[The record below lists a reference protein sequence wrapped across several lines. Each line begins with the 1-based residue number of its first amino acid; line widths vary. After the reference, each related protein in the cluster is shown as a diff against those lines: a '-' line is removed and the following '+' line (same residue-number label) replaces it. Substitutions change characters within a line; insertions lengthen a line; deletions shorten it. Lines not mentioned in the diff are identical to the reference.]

1 MIERIE
7 EESLY
12 IDKLSE
18 LFPKILTSKSVK
30 EDIKNNQFTNYL
42 TYLVNGEP
50 VAFIN
55 YYIMYERAEIINI
68 NVLEEYQNQKIASK
82 LLEYM
87 VNECISHNVKSIT
100 LEVKETNIKAIH
112 LYEKFDFSKVAVRRK
127 YYQGID
133 GILME
138 KELM

>member
-1 MIERIE
+1 MIEKIE

-87 VNECISHNVKSIT
+87 VNECISHNVKRIT

>member
-1 MIERIE
+1 MIEKIE

-112 LYEKFDFSKVAVRRK
+112 LYEKFDFSKVSVRRK

>member
-1 MIERIE
+1 MIEKIE

-112 LYEKFDFSKVAVRRK
+112 LYEKFDFSKVVVRRK

>member
-1 MIERIE
+1 MIEKIE

-18 LFPKILTSKSVK
+18 LFPKILASKSVK

-42 TYLVNGEP
+42 TYLTNGEP

>member
-1 MIERIE
+1 MIEKIE

-112 LYEKFDFSKVAVRRK
+112 LYEKFGFSKVAVRRK

>member
-1 MIERIE
+1 MIEKIE

-12 IDKLSE
+12 IDRLSE

>member
-1 MIERIE
+1 MIEKIE

-18 LFPKILTSKSVK
+18 LFSKILTSKSVK

-42 TYLVNGEP
+42 TYLTNGEP

>member
-1 MIERIE
+1 MIEKIE

-42 TYLVNGEP
+42 TYLINGEP

-82 LLEYM
+82 LLEHM
-87 VNECISHNVKSIT
+87 VNECISHNVKNIT

-112 LYEKFDFSKVAVRRK
+112 LYEKFGFSKVAVRRK

>member
-1 MIERIE
+1 MIEKIE

-18 LFPKILTSKSVK
+18 LFSKILTSKSVK

-112 LYEKFDFSKVAVRRK
+112 LYEKFDFYKVAVRRK

>member
-1 MIERIE
+1 MIKKIE

>member
-1 MIERIE
+1 MIEKIE

-18 LFPKILTSKSVK
+18 LFSKILTSKSVK

-42 TYLVNGEP
+42 TYLINGEP

>member
-1 MIERIE
+1 MIEKTE

-42 TYLVNGEP
+42 TYLTNGEP

>member
-1 MIERIE
+1 MIEKIE
-7 EESLY
+7 EETLY

>member
-1 MIERIE
+1 MIEKIE
-7 EESLY
+7 EESLC

-112 LYEKFDFSKVAVRRK
+112 LYEKFGFSKVAVRRK

>member
-1 MIERIE
+1 MIEKIE

-18 LFPKILTSKSVK
+18 LFSKILTSKSVK

-87 VNECISHNVKSIT
+87 VNEFISHNVKSIT

>member
-1 MIERIE
+1 MIEKIE

-30 EDIKNNQFTNYL
+30 EDIKNNQFTNHL

>member
-1 MIERIE
+1 MIEKIE

-42 TYLVNGEP
+42 TYLINGEP

-87 VNECISHNVKSIT
+87 VNECISHNVKNIT

-112 LYEKFDFSKVAVRRK
+112 LYEKFGFSKVAVRRK

>member
-1 MIERIE
+1 MIEKIE

-30 EDIKNNQFTNYL
+30 ENIKNNQFTNYL
-42 TYLVNGEP
+42 TYLTNGEP

>member
-1 MIERIE
+1 MIEKIE

-42 TYLVNGEP
+42 TYLTNGEP

-82 LLEYM
+82 LLEHM
-87 VNECISHNVKSIT
+87 VNECISHNVKNIT

-112 LYEKFDFSKVAVRRK
+112 LYEKFGFSKVAVRRK

>member
-1 MIERIE
+1 MIEKIE

-127 YYQGID
+127 YYQEID

>member
-1 MIERIE
+1 MIEKIE

-68 NVLEEYQNQKIASK
+68 NVLGEYQNQKIASK

>member
-1 MIERIE
+1 MIEKIE

-42 TYLVNGEP
+42 AYLINGEP

-68 NVLEEYQNQKIASK
+68 NVLEDYQNQKIASK

-87 VNECISHNVKSIT
+87 VNECISHNVKNIT

>member
-1 MIERIE
+1 MIEKIE

-87 VNECISHNVKSIT
+87 VNECISHNVKNIT

-112 LYEKFDFSKVAVRRK
+112 LYEKFGFSKVAVRKK

>member
-1 MIERIE
+1 M
-7 EESLY
+7 
-12 IDKLSE
+12 
-18 LFPKILTSKSVK
+18 FT
-30 EDIKNNQFTNYL
+30 IKKY
-42 TYLVNGEP
+42 V
-50 VAFIN
+50 V
-55 YYIMYERAEIINI
+55 
-68 NVLEEYQNQKIASK
+68 VDSLEEAYK
-82 LLEYM
+82 L
-87 VNECISHNVKSIT
+87 NKSISHNVKSIT

>member
-1 MIERIE
+1 MIEKIE

-18 LFPKILTSKSVK
+18 LFSKILTSKSVK

-112 LYEKFDFSKVAVRRK
+112 LYEKFGFSKVAVRRK

>member
-1 MIERIE
+1 MIEKIE

-55 YYIMYERAEIINI
+55 YYIMYERAEIINT

>member
-1 MIERIE
+1 MIEKIE

-18 LFPKILTSKSVK
+18 LFLKILTSKSVK

-42 TYLVNGEP
+42 TYLTNGEP

-138 KELM
+138 KQVM